1 MKQKN
6 DLVFK
11 LKRKEE
17 LDAFMES
24 LDRFR
29 DERDLDYKIYFDL
42 KICLEEVIINI
53 FKHGQGNGKR
63 VIEIDVSLIS
73 GKNEGMIIATVE
85 DNAIPFNIV
94 EMDSGVDFQ
103 SELEE
108 RPIGGVGIHLVKN
121 LIDGLAY
128 EQLQNGN
135 NKVTLSKKTN
145 V

>member
-6 DLVFK
+6 DLLFK
-11 LKRKEE
+11 LKRKGE
-17 LDAFMES
+17 LDAFMEA

-29 DERDLDYKIYFDL
+29 GEHNLDYKVYFDL
-42 KICLEEVIINI
+42 KICLEEVIVNI
-53 FKHGQGNGKR
+53 FKHGQGVEKR
-63 VIEIDVSLIS
+63 PIEIDVSFS
-73 GKNEGMIIATVE
+73 GKEEGVVVATVE

-94 EMDSGVDFQ
+94 ETESGVDFQ
-103 SELEE
+103 SDLED

-121 LIDGLAY
+121 LTDGLSY

>member
-17 LDAFMES
+17 LDAFMEA
-24 LDRFR
+24 LEGFR
-29 DERDLDYKIYFDL
+29 NEHDLDYKIYFDL
-42 KICLEEVIINI
+42 KICLEEVIVNV
-53 FKHGQGNGKR
+53 FKHGQGDGKKA
-63 VIEIDVSLIS
+63 IEIDVSLSNKDKDTIT
-73 GKNEGMIIATVE
+73 ATIE
-85 DNAIPFNIV
+85 DNATPFNIV
-94 EMDSGVDFQ
+94 EMESGVDFQ
-103 SELEE
+103 AELEE

-121 LIDGLAY
+121 LTDGLAY

-145 V
+145 G

>member
-94 EMDSGVDFQ
+94 EMESGVDFQ

-121 LIDGLAY
+121 LTDGLAY

>member
-17 LDAFMES
+17 LDALMEA
-24 LDRFR
+24 LDGFR
-29 DERDLDYKIYFDL
+29 NEHDLDYRIYFDL

-53 FKHGQGNGKR
+53 FKHGQGDNKGEL
-63 VIEIDVSLIS
+63 EIDVALGS
-73 GKNEGMIIATVE
+73 KDEGLVVVTVE

-103 SELEE
+103 SGLDE

-121 LIDGLAY
+121 LTDGLTY
-128 EQLQNGN
+128 ERLQNGN

>member
-17 LDAFMES
+17 LDAFMEA
-24 LDRFR
+24 LDGFR
-29 DERDLDYKIYFDL
+29 DELDLDYKIYFDL

-63 VIEIDVSLIS
+63 SIEIDVSLS
-73 GKNEGMIIATVE
+73 GKDESMVVATVE

-94 EMDSGVDFQ
+94 EMDSGVDFH
-103 SELEE
+103 SELDE

-121 LIDGLAY
+121 LTDKLTY
-128 EQLQNGN
+128 EQLPNGN

>member
-17 LDAFMES
+17 LDALMEA

-29 DERDLDYKIYFDL
+29 DEHDLDYKIYFDL

-53 FKHGQGNGKR
+53 FKHGQGNGKKM
-63 VIEIDVSLIS
+63 IEIDISLS
-73 GKNEGMIIATVE
+73 GTDKGMIVATVE

-94 EMDSGVDFQ
+94 ETESGVDFQ
-103 SELEE
+103 SELED

-121 LIDGLAY
+121 LTDGLAY

>member
-6 DLVFK
+6 DLLFK

-17 LDAFMES
+17 LDAFMEA
-24 LDRFR
+24 LDGFR
-29 DERDLDYKIYFDL
+29 DEHDLDYKIYFDL

-53 FKHGQGNGKR
+53 FKHGQGDGKKA
-63 VIEIDVSLIS
+63 IEIDVSIS
-73 GKNEGMIIATVE
+73 GKDDGVVVAIVE
-85 DNAIPFNIV
+85 DNAIPFNLV
-94 EMDSGVDFQ
+94 EMESGVDFQ
-103 SELEE
+103 SDLED

-121 LIDGLAY
+121 LTDGLAY

-135 NKVTLSKKTN
+135 NKVTLSKKTS

>member
-17 LDAFMES
+17 LDSFMEA
-24 LDRFR
+24 LDGFR
-29 DERDLDYKIYFDL
+29 DEHDLDYKIYFDL

-53 FKHGQGNGKR
+53 FKHGQGDGKKA
-63 VIEIDVSLIS
+63 IQIDVSVKS
-73 GKNEGMIIATVE
+73 PDEGMLVATVE

-94 EMDSGVDFQ
+94 EMESGVDFQ

-121 LIDGLAY
+121 LTDGAIL
-128 EQLQNGN
+128 
-135 NKVTLSKKTN
+135 
-145 V
+145 

>member
-11 LKRKEE
+11 LKRKED
-17 LDAFMES
+17 LDTFMEA

-29 DERDLDYKIYFDL
+29 DGCDLDYKVYFDL
-42 KICLEEVIINI
+42 KICLEEIVINI
-53 FKHGQGNGKR
+53 FKHGQGDGKKA
-63 VIEIDVSLIS
+63 VEINVQLANRSDGTVV
-73 GKNEGMIIATVE
+73 ATVE
-85 DNAIPFNIV
+85 DNAVPFNIV
-94 EMDSGVDFQ
+94 EMESGVDFQ
-103 SELEE
+103 SELED

-121 LIDGLAY
+121 LSDELSY
-128 EQLQNGN
+128 EQLSNGN

>member
-11 LKRKEE
+11 LKRKGE

-63 VIEIDVSLIS
+63 ALEIDVFLS

-94 EMDSGVDFQ
+94 EMESGVDFQ

-121 LIDGLAY
+121 LTDGLAY

>member
-6 DLVFK
+6 DLLFK

-17 LDAFMES
+17 LDAFMEA
-24 LDRFR
+24 LDGFR
-29 DERDLDYKIYFDL
+29 DEHDLDYKIYFDL

-53 FKHGQGNGKR
+53 FKHGQGGDKR
-63 VIEIDVSLIS
+63 SIEIAIAIS
-73 GKNEGMIIATVE
+73 GKEDGMIVATVE

-94 EMDSGVDFQ
+94 EMESGVDFQ
-103 SELEE
+103 SELED

-121 LIDGLAY
+121 LTDGLAY
-128 EQLQNGN
+128 EQLKNGN
-135 NKVTLSKKTN
+135 NKVTLSKKTS

>member
-6 DLVFK
+6 DLVFR

-17 LDAFMES
+17 LDAFMEA
-24 LDRFR
+24 LEGFR
-29 DERDLDYKIYFDL
+29 NEHDLDYKIYFDL
-42 KICLEEVIINI
+42 KICLEEVIVNI
-53 FKHGQGNGKR
+53 FKHGQGDGKKA
-63 VIEIDVSLIS
+63 IEIDVSLS
-73 GKNEGMIIATVE
+73 GKEEGTIVATIE

-94 EMDSGVDFQ
+94 EMESGVDFE
-103 SELEE
+103 SELEA

-121 LIDGLAY
+121 LTDGLAY

-145 V
+145 A